1 MDVRTVTN
9 VKEPKNHHTQRP
21 HYNQMQYPSTT
32 ERAILSAYMRPPPLP
47 AIMLPYLVPPDYR
60 PPCEYYRKVKK

>member
-1 MDVRTVTN
+1 MA
-9 VKEPKNHHTQRP
+9 KYFQTQK
-21 HYNQMQYPSTT
+21 QQYYKKKYLPTT

-60 PPCEYYRKVKK
+60 RPCEYYRRVRW